1 MNNHIYCN
9 NCGKSGHIYHQ
20 CKLPII
26 STGVIAFKRC
36 LDDGNIRF
44 LMICRKDT
52 LGYMDFMRGK
62 YSIYNKE
69 YILNILSEM
78 TLKEKNRLMEEE
90 FSVLWRQLWN
100 NENEKEKYSNEYM
113 ESYDKMEILKQGVV
127 LNDETYNLRELI
139 SESNKIHMWQEPEWG
154 FPKGRRNIN
163 ENDIECALREFSEET
178 GYDSKELTFINNL
191 LPFEEIFSGS
201 NYKSY
206 KHRYYLMCMKDCV
219 YPRRNSLD
227 FDTSEVSKIEWKT
240 YDECLECIR
249 SYNLEKLQVIKNV
262 NYCISNFMYT

>member
-78 TLKEKNRLMEEE
+78 TMKEKNRLMEEE
-90 FSVLWRQLWN
+90 FSVLWKKLWN
-100 NENEKEKYSNEYM
+100 NENEKEKYSNEYI
-113 ESYDKMEILKQGVV
+113 ES
-127 LNDETYNLRELI
+127 
-139 SESNKIHMWQEPEWG
+139 
-154 FPKGRRNIN
+154 
-163 ENDIECALREFSEET
+163 
-178 GYDSKELTFINNL
+178 
-191 LPFEEIFSGS
+191 
-201 NYKSY
+201 
-206 KHRYYLMCMKDCV
+206 
-219 YPRRNSLD
+219 
-227 FDTSEVSKIEWKT
+227 
-240 YDECLECIR
+240 
-249 SYNLEKLQVIKNV
+249 
-262 NYCISNFMYT
+262 